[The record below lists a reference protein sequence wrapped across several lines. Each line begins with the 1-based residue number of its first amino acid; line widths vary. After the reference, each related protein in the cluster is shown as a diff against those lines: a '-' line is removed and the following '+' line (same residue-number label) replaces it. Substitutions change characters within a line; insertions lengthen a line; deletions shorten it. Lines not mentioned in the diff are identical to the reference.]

1 MSNSNIIKK
10 FKVNPY
16 INEKNQSIFAGIG
29 VAVVTPFTEN
39 NEIDKEAI
47 YKLSDHLFFNG
58 MSYVVVQGTTGESSV
73 LNDQEKNLVNS
84 LFTDAFKGRIPLI
97 LGMSSNDTRYICNL
111 ISNYDFSGF
120 EAIMS
125 VCPYYNKPSQ
135 DGIFQHFSKI
145 SDLSPL
151 PLILYNV
158 PGRTSCDISNNTI
171 IKLSEYSKNIIGIKE
186 ASGDINNCM
195 ELVSRCPDDFMII
208 SGDDKMTY
216 PIMSLGG
223 VGVIS
228 VQAMAFPEL
237 FTTMV
242 NACLQSKYDIAKKK
256 HYELLKSVDLFY
268 IDGNPAGIKEALFFK
283 NICNSSQVRLPLVK
297 MDKDNAKKMH
307 LLL

>member
-1 MSNSNIIKK
+1 MRNNKLLGTGIALITPFKEDYTIDYQSLERLIDYLIKK
-10 FKVNPY
+10 E
-16 INEKNQSIFAGIG
+16 INYL
-29 VAVVTPFTEN
+29 VVMGTTAESATLSSDEQ
-39 NEIDKEAI
+39 NEILSFVKKIVNNRLPLVFGLGSNNTAQLINRIENMNFEGIEAI
-47 YKLSDHLFFNG
+47 LS
-58 MSYVVVQGTTGESSV
+58 V
-73 LNDQEKNLVNS
+73 
-84 LFTDAFKGRIPLI
+84 A
-97 LGMSSNDTRYICNL
+97 
-111 ISNYDFSGF
+111 
-120 EAIMS
+120 
-125 VCPYYNKPSQ
+125 PYYNKPNQ
-135 DGIFQHFSKI
+135 TGIFNHYDIVAKNTPVDI
-145 SDLSPL
+145 
-151 PLILYNV
+151 IIYNV
-158 PGRTSCDISNNTI
+158 PSRTAINIEPDTVE
-171 IKLSEYSKNIIGIKE
+171 KLALKHKNIIGIKE

-195 ELVSRCPDDFMII
+195 DLVSRCPDDFMII

-242 NACLQSKYDIAKKK
+242 NACLQSKYNVAKKK

>member
-1 MSNSNIIKK
+1 MRNNKLL
-10 FKVNPY
+10 
-16 INEKNQSIFAGIG
+16 GTG
-29 VAVVTPFTEN
+29 VALITPFKEDYTIDYQSLERLIEYLIEKEIDYLVVMGTTAESATLN
-39 NEIDKEAI
+39 YDEQNEILSFVKKIVNNRLPLVFGLGSNNTAQLVNRIHNMNFEGIEAI
-47 YKLSDHLFFNG
+47 LS
-58 MSYVVVQGTTGESSV
+58 V
-73 LNDQEKNLVNS
+73 
-84 LFTDAFKGRIPLI
+84 A
-97 LGMSSNDTRYICNL
+97 
-111 ISNYDFSGF
+111 
-120 EAIMS
+120 
-125 VCPYYNKPSQ
+125 PYYNKPNQ
-135 DGIFQHFSKI
+135 TGIFNHYDIIAKNTQVDI
-145 SDLSPL
+145 
-151 PLILYNV
+151 IIYNV
-158 PGRTSCDISNNTI
+158 PSRTAINIEPETVE
-171 IKLSEYSKNIIGIKE
+171 KLAVQHKNIIGIKE

-228 VQAMAFPEL
+228 VQAMAFPKL

-242 NACLQSKYDIAKKK
+242 NSCLQSKFNTAKNK

-297 MDKDNAKKMH
+297 MDPDNAKKLH